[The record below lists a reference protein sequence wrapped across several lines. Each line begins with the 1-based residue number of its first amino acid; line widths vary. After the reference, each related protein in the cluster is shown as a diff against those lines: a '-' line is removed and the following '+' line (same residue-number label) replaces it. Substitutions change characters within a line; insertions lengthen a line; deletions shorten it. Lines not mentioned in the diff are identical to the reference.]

1 MPRFRDIL
9 PFTLF
14 AMVVMGAQLIM
25 RATGTEYCLTQL
37 TMSFYYALV
46 VMGLCLLMGYAG
58 QVSLGHGA
66 FFAIG
71 GYTSAVLTTH
81 NLSPFKDAPLAALLQ
96 QAHLLV
102 AKQDL
107 YGHPALVVTPW
118 AAFVAAML
126 VTFVVALLIGYPA
139 LRLRGHYL
147 AMATLGFGLIV
158 SKMLLGSA
166 ITGAADG
173 ISSVP
178 EWKLLPGLTV
188 SGKNALR
195 VENYYIACG
204 LALLALVL
212 LRNLI
217 HSRVGRALQ
226 AIHDRETAANAMGIN
241 TAASKLKVFV
251 LSALLAAVAGVFF
264 THYTGSIGPSEA
276 GALKSVR
283 YVALA
288 AAGGMANLWGVTVMS
303 VALNYFSLRGWF
315 GTYDNAVFGGI
326 LILII
331 SLAPEGP
338 LKPLGLWLRRLAGIR
353 PASAL
358 PNTADHVSPF
368 TNPTPA
374 PERSPEH
381 GAS

>member
-1 MPRFRDIL
+1 ML
-9 PFTLF
+9 PFALF
-14 AMVVMGAQLIM
+14 PVVVVGAQLIM
-25 RATGTEYCLTQL
+25 RTTGTEYCLTQL
-37 TMSFYYALV
+37 TMAVYYTIV

-81 NLSPFKDAPLAALLQ
+81 DFSRVGATTLGEWLQ

-107 YGHPALVVTPW
+107 YGNPIVTVSAW
-118 AAFVAAML
+118 TAFVAAMI
-126 VTFVVALLIGYPA
+126 VTCLIALLIGYPA

-158 SKMLLGSA
+158 SKMLLGSN

-173 ISSVP
+173 ITAVP
-178 EWKLLPGLTV
+178 EWRLIGGLAVTGR
-188 SGKNALR
+188 SAAR
-195 VENYYIACG
+195 VQNYYIACG
-204 LALLALVL
+204 LALVLLVF
-212 LRNLI
+212 LRNLV

-241 TAASKLKVFV
+241 TARFKLKVFV
-251 LSALLAAVAGVFF
+251 LSALLAAIAGAFF
-264 THYTGSIGPSEA
+264 THYTAGIGPSEA

-288 AAGGMANLWGVTVMS
+288 AAGGMANLWGVTIMS
-303 VALNYFSLRGWF
+303 IALNYCSLRGWF
-315 GTYDNAVFGGI
+315 GSYDNAVFGAI

-331 SLAPEGP
+331 WLAPEGP
-338 LKPLGLWLRRLAGIR
+338 LKPLSLWLRHLVGKGTSSPTPPIKYHASGFT
-353 PASAL
+353 PAAS
-358 PNTADHVSPF
+358 PNTEGRSDHGVP
-368 TNPTPA
+368 
-374 PERSPEH
+374 
-381 GAS
+381 